1 MRPIDSKLEALGE
14 KSSASSRDDVV
25 SFFLLAEDGTTA
37 QTEFGQAMR
46 LKHRLRES
54 LLLALRQEGKEE
66 AALTEFDKAY
76 EITPG

>member
-1 MRPIDSKLEALGE
+1 
-14 KSSASSRDDVV
+14 
-25 SFFLLAEDGTTA
+25 
-37 QTEFGQAMR
+37 MR